1 MYLNRVRT
9 MQTKIKLIAENN
21 IDHAYHLLQVALN
34 KYGKNPNEL
43 RPTELKEVT
52 LQATKA
58 LDLESMILSSNEAQ
72 NVVLTQSLLRKSMAE
87 IKSRYSSEEDFIED
101 LKNNNLDDKK
111 LYTALYREILVETV
125 LDKIGSRAVA
135 VSELDVMI
143 YFYLHKDKF
152 NKPETREAYHI
163 LITLNDDYEE
173 NTFESAKS
181 RLEDI
186 RKRLLKKP
194 ARFSEQAMK
203 HSECPTALRDGFLG
217 NIPKGELYP
226 ELEKVMFNLKE
237 NEISEIVESPI
248 GLHLL
253 YCKSISNAGAV
264 TMKMAEPKIREHM
277 LEKRRRMCKKNW
289 LSELTKD
296 SVNK

>member
-1 MYLNRVRT
+1 MSLNRAHT
-9 MQTKIKLIAENN
+9 MQTKKHVIAENN
-21 IDHAYHLLQVALN
+21 IDHAYHLLQAALN

-43 RPTELKEVT
+43 KPAELNEVKH
-52 LQATKA
+52 QALKA
-58 LDLESMILSSNEAQ
+58 LKLESLILSSDEAQ

-87 IKSRYSSEEDFIED
+87 IKSRYSSEEDFIAD
-101 LKNNNLDDKK
+101 LKVNDLDDKK
-111 LYTALYREILVETV
+111 LYTSLYRELLVQTV
-125 LDKIGSRAVA
+125 LDKVGSRAA
-135 VSELDVMI
+135 AISELDVMI

-152 NKPETREAYHI
+152 NKPETRESYHI

-173 NTFESAKS
+173 NTFDAATS

-194 ARFSEQAMK
+194 ERFSEQAMK

-226 ELEKVMFNLKE
+226 ELDKVMFNMKE

-253 YCKSISNAGAV
+253 YCKSISNAGSV
-264 TMKMAEPKIREHM
+264 SLKMAEPKIREHM

-289 LSELTKD
+289 LSELTRN

>member
-1 MYLNRVRT
+1 
-9 MQTKIKLIAENN
+9 MQTKKNIITENN
-21 IDHAYHLLQVALN
+21 IDHAYHILQAALN
-34 KYGKNPNEL
+34 KYGKKPS
-43 RPTELKEVT
+43 ELKPAELTEVK
-52 LQATKA
+52 LQASKA
-58 LDLESMILSSNEAQ
+58 FELESLILSSAEAK
-72 NVVLTQSLLRKSMAE
+72 NVVLTQSLLRKSIAE
-87 IKSRYSSEEDFIED
+87 IKSRYSSDEDYIAD
-101 LKNNNLDDKK
+101 LKVNDLDDKK
-111 LYTALYREILVETV
+111 LYTSLHRELLVETV
-125 LDKIGSRAVA
+125 LDIVGSRAA
-135 VSELDVMI
+135 AISELDVMI
-143 YFYLHKDKF
+143 YFYLHKEKF
-152 NKPETREAYHI
+152 IKPETREAYHI

-173 NTFESAKS
+173 NKYEAAKS

-194 ARFSEQAMK
+194 GRFSEQAIK

-226 ELEKVMFNLKE
+226 ELEKVMFNMKE

-264 TMKMAEPKIREHM
+264 SLKIAEPKIREHM

-289 LSELTKD
+289 LSNLTRD
-296 SVNK
+296 SGNQ

>member
-1 MYLNRVRT
+1 
-9 MQTKIKLIAENN
+9 MQTKKHAIAEND
-21 IDHAYHLLQVALN
+21 IDHAYHLLQAALN

-43 RPTELKEVT
+43 KPSELKEAT

-58 LDLESMILSSNEAQ
+58 FDLESLILSSTEAR
-72 NVVLTQSLLRKSMAE
+72 NVVLTQSLLRKSMDE
-87 IKSRYSSEEDFIED
+87 IKSRYSSDDDFIED
-101 LKNNNLDDKK
+101 LKKNNLDDKK
-111 LYTALYREILVETV
+111 LYTALFRELLVETV
-125 LDKIGSRAVA
+125 LDKVGSRAAA
-135 VSELDVMI
+135 VNELDVMI

-152 NKPETREAYHI
+152 NKPETRETYHI

-173 NTFESAKS
+173 NKFETATS

-194 ARFSEQAMK
+194 ERFSEQAMK

-226 ELEKVMFNLKE
+226 ELEKVLFNMKE

-277 LEKRRRMCKKNW
+277 LGKRRRMCKKNW
-289 LSELTKD
+289 LSELTTGNT
-296 SVNK
+296 NKQTEV

>member
-1 MYLNRVRT
+1 
-9 MQTKIKLIAENN
+9 MQTKKNIITENN
-21 IDHAYHLLQVALN
+21 IDHAYHILQAALN
-34 KYGKNPNEL
+34 KYGKKPS
-43 RPTELKEVT
+43 ELKPAELTEVK
-52 LQATKA
+52 LQASKA
-58 LDLESMILSSNEAQ
+58 FELESLILSSAEAK
-72 NVVLTQSLLRKSMAE
+72 NVVLTQSLLRKSIAE
-87 IKSRYSSEEDFIED
+87 IKSRYSSDEDYIAD
-101 LKNNNLDDKK
+101 LKVNDLDDKK
-111 LYTALYREILVETV
+111 LYTSLHRELLVETV
-125 LDKIGSRAVA
+125 LDIVGSRAA
-135 VSELDVMI
+135 AISELDVMI
-143 YFYLHKDKF
+143 YFYLHKEKF
-152 NKPETREAYHI
+152 IKPETREAYHI

-173 NTFESAKS
+173 NKYEAAKS

-194 ARFSEQAMK
+194 GRFSEQAIK

-226 ELEKVMFNLKE
+226 ELEKVMFNMKE

-264 TMKMAEPKIREHM
+264 SLKIAEPKIREHM

-289 LSELTKD
+289 LSNLTRD
-296 SVNK
+296 NGNQ